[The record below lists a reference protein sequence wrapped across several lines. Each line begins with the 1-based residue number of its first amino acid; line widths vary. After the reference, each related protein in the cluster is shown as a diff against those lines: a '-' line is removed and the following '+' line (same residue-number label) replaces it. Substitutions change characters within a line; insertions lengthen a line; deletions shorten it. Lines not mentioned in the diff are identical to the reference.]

1 MDEKIRDALGSLQMP
16 QASADRA
23 WEGLSRRLRPTR
35 RRPVKM
41 ALALCAVLVFL
52 MAAGGWTYFTPTAYL
67 SVESASACELHVNC
81 FGKVVGV
88 ESHDPQGEELANEL
102 AVPFVGYEEAV
113 EQLLSQEEG

>member
-23 WEGLSRRLRPTR
+23 WEGLSRRLRPSR

-67 SVESASACELHVNC
+67 SVESASACELHVKSWQMSLPC
-81 FGKVVGV
+81 PLWGMRKRWSSSSLRRRVKL
-88 ESHDPQGEELANEL
+88 P
-102 AVPFVGYEEAV
+102 
-113 EQLLSQEEG
+113 SQ